1 MDLADPWPWCYI
13 HLPRR
18 TIARSGCRCRLARFC
33 RVLIRRVKVA
43 DVGFCTIPVF
53 VFCTRA
59 YVIINTEEILSQITK
74 ESSVRSI
81 LSSPIEQKQRKRTR
95 KNVSAMREEVVFH
108 SPQKCDFAARND
120 GKRARERKWANWTRN
135 PYQLNSNFLVRLYVR
150 SCARERVV
158 SILFIAFWIGRGRN
172 QFALHRRTRGQRL
185 MMSYFRYANR
195 LVLSSYKT
203 NTQPAQLGKKKNHSL
218 SILT

>member
-59 YVIINTEEILSQITK
+59 VCNNKYGRDIKSDNKRIHRSFDPLVADRTKTTKENQKERFRDERRGCVSFSAKMWFRGPKRRKASERENEQIEREIRTSLIPTSSSVCMCVPVREK
-74 ESSVRSI
+74 ESSVYYS
-81 LSSPIEQKQRKRTR
+81 
-95 KNVSAMREEVVFH
+95 
-108 SPQKCDFAARND
+108 
-120 GKRARERKWANWTRN
+120 
-135 PYQLNSNFLVRLYVR
+135 
-150 SCARERVV
+150 
-158 SILFIAFWIGRGRN
+158 
-172 QFALHRRTRGQRL
+172 
-185 MMSYFRYANR
+185 SYFGSVEGEINSHCIVVHVGKGWWWVIFVTRIDSCCP
-195 LVLSSYKT
+195 LTKPTHSQHS
-203 NTQPAQLGKKKNHSL
+203 LGKKNHSL